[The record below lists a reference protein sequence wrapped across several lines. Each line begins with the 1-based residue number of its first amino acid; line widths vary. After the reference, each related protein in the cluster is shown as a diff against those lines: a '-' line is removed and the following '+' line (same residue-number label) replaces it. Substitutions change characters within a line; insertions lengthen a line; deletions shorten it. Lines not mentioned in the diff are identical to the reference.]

1 MRALL
6 CAGLAA
12 LALGVGAPALA
23 APLQGQGQ
31 GVAAQAEDK
40 IVNFG
45 EDDAEMNAAVA
56 AARKTLP
63 VFWKHFRDH
72 PEETSSLKVALPTAN
87 GHEHIWVS
95 DVEAKDG
102 KITARLANVPDA
114 LPGLELG
121 SPVTFDEAQISDW
134 AYKKNGKLYGHY
146 TTRIVIQH
154 IDPAEAAQVRA
165 MLSENPVESDAS

>member
-12 LALGVGAPALA
+12 LALGVGAPAAVA
-23 APLQGQGQ
+23 APVEGQ
-31 GVAAQAEDK
+31 AQDQ
-40 IVNFG
+40 IVQFG
-45 EDDAEMNAAVA
+45 EDDGEMNAAIA

-63 VFWKHFRDH
+63 VFWAHLKAH
-72 PEETSSLKVALPTAN
+72 PEESSSLKVGLPTAS

-95 DVEAKDG
+95 DVQVLSNG
-102 KITARLANVPDA
+102 KIAARLANEPDS

-121 SPVTFDEAQISDW
+121 SPVTFTPDEISDW
-134 AYKKNGKLYGHY
+134 AYQKNGKLYGHY

-154 IDPAEAAQVRA
+154 IDPAEAAQLRA
-165 MLSENPVESDAS
+165 VLSENPVETSGL